1 MPPSPPRGSKPLSA
15 SYVKIMT
22 ASTFYSYSV
31 LNPKVV
37 NDLLPYRVNIYPH
50 PFVQKKKGKEELKK
64 GENMSN
70 GIEMSRS

>member
-1 MPPSPPRGSKPLSA
+1 VRKKKINDLTSSPPRGSKPLSA

-37 NDLLPYRVNIYPH
+37 NDLLPHRVNIYPQ
-50 PFVQKKKGKEELKK
+50 PFVPKKNEKKNKKGGK
-64 GENMSN
+64 
-70 GIEMSRS
+70 I